1 MATRNWVCRRGLPL
15 EMARIGAAGRSAPVA
30 MLTFS
35 GKTVHR
41 LPPIAIPGSLLVE
54 TVASGRGLRC
64 WVRRSSLSP
73 TQHREVAD
81 QKTILSACWH
91 MAKISCQGVLLDGQ
105 AREQP

>member
-1 MATRNWVCRRGLPL
+1 MATRNWICRRGLPL
-15 EMARIGAAGRSAPVA
+15 EMARIGAAGRSAPVT
-30 MLTFS
+30 MLNFS

-54 TVASGRGLRC
+54 TVATGFAVG
-64 WVRRSSLSP
+64 VRRSSLSP

-91 MAKISCQGVLLDGQ
+91 MAKISRQGVLLDGH